1 MEKNPKFEIRSSKDL
16 SRNAHDSELDSSQ
29 QNSRDSRF
37 STFKFRTS
45 DFGFFRSLSAK
56 ILLWFFANLLLV
68 AIGAYAFIEF
78 EFHLGPES
86 LLGGRAGRRVDALA
100 DLVIGEIAAKPPSQW
115 GGVLA
120 RAGNL
125 YALKLLIVTPDGR
138 RLAGE
143 EIPLPDQVLGR
154 LYRTRPPPPRGA
166 GPLSPM
172 RPPEDQM
179 APPPGDD
186 DQRPPTGPPN
196 DRPDY
201 RLPAGPPG
209 DRADPR
215 LPPPGPRDR
224 RMVHTDHPSRYWLL
238 VPLDAPGLQ
247 PPSRQAAQLSPLPA
261 PDRADPGAP
270 SPLGPTSFLLH
281 AFPPPP
287 LTLIAVSTS
296 IGLGGLVL
304 DVTPWIAA
312 AAGIVLFSLLFWLPL
327 VRGITRSIREMT
339 GATARVAEGRFD
351 IRVGENRGD
360 ELGLLARSINAMSAR
375 LAGFVNG
382 QKRFLGDIAH
392 ELCSPLARAQVALG
406 ILESHVPAGA
416 LADLREEVQQMSS
429 LVNEL
434 LSFSKASLA
443 AGRIQLQTLPLGEV
457 LARAVERENLSGPA
471 IRCAVAADLLV
482 IAEPDLL
489 CRALSNLLR
498 NAVKY
503 AGDAGP
509 VEAAAERTGDDI
521 ILTVSD
527 CGPGVPEEALS
538 RIFDPFYRVDVSRA
552 RETGGAGLGL
562 AIVKTCVESCGGH
575 VACRNRDPHGL
586 SVIITLAAG

>member
-1 MEKNPKFEIRSSKDL
+1 MPRP
-16 SRNAHDSELDSSQ
+16 Q
-29 QNSRDSRF
+29 P
-37 STFKFRTS
+37 
-45 DFGFFRSLSAK
+45 DF
-56 ILLWFFANLLLV
+56 
-68 AIGAYAFIEF
+68 
-78 EFHLGPES
+78 
-86 LLGGRAGRRVDALA
+86 
-100 DLVIGEIAAKPPSQW
+100 
-115 GGVLA
+115 
-120 RAGNL
+120 
-125 YALKLLIVTPDGR
+125 
-138 RLAGE
+138 
-143 EIPLPDQVLGR
+143 
-154 LYRTRPPPPRGA
+154 PRGA
-166 GPLSPM
+166 QLLPL
-172 RPPEDQM
+172 
-179 APPPGDD
+179 A
-186 DQRPPTGPPN
+186 
-196 DRPDY
+196 RPD
-201 RLPAGPPG
+201 
-209 DRADPR
+209 
-215 LPPPGPRDR
+215 
-224 RMVHTDHPSRYWLL
+224 
-238 VPLDAPGLQ
+238 PL
-247 PPSRQAAQLSPLPA
+247 
-261 PDRADPGAP
+261 
-270 SPLGPTSFLLH
+270 
-281 AFPPPP
+281 PPPP

-304 DVTPWIAA
+304 DLTPWIAA
-312 AAGIVLFSLLFWLPL
+312 AGGILLFSLLFWLPL

-351 IRVGENRGD
+351 IRVRENRGD

-375 LAGFVNG
+375 LAGFVSG

-443 AGRIQLQTLPLGEV
+443 AGRIQLQTLALGEV
-457 LARAVERENLSGPA
+457 LARAIERENLSASA
-471 IRCAVAADLLV
+471 IQPNVPADLLV

-509 VEAAAERTGDDI
+509 IEATAERAGDDV

-538 RIFDPFYRVDVSRA
+538 QIFDPFYRVDVSRA

-562 AIVKTCVESCGGH
+562 AIVKTCVESCGGR
-575 VACRNRDPHGL
+575 VTCRNRDPHGL
-586 SVIITLAAG
+586 SVIITLATG